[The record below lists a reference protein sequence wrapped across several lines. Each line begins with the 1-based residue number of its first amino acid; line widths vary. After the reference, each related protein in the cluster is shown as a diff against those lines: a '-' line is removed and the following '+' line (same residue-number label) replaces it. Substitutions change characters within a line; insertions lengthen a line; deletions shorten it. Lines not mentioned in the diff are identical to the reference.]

1 MYPLISVI
9 IPIYNVEPY
18 LKECLDSI
26 CNQTYQNLQVIMVND
41 GSMDKSEEIAKT
53 YLQDKRF
60 NLISQS
66 NRGLSGARNAG
77 LAEARGEWIYF
88 IDSDDYIAPRYIEE
102 LLELALKY
110 NVEMVCN
117 DNIARF
123 TKKGI
128 DKKPKVEPKVFVP
141 EGGDLGFGGAVWR
154 FLFKA
159 DLLER
164 VGVKFIEGK
173 IYEDEAFLYMITP
186 MCKAFL
192 RFSGEPYFYRQ
203 RQDSIIG
210 LHRQFR
216 SYDLLDI
223 FKEIYLFYQKNHLLD
238 RFSPPFYFL
247 YECGIG
253 YNNEQEYLKRAKALA
268 DELKIPES
276 LYVPPPHSNF
286 KMQKFMCQDTQTFAS
301 WIRVRQKLGRI
312 KGFLLRIASAIKRK
326 ILFKK

>member
-128 DKKPKVEPKVFVP
+128 DKKPKAEPKVFVP

-223 FKEIYLFYQKNHLLD
+223 FKEIYLFYQKNDLLD

-301 WIRVRQKLGRI
+301 WIRVRQKLSRI